1 MRTLKQGHGFC
12 LRYRKIFSVHLREC
26 YVFHIVIFFS
36 LRLDCAHQSQ
46 DVLEVNIT
54 FKESYMH
61 NSPYSYNCQQYLT
74 IKINKEK
81 KKKKDLHC
89 SRKQNDPVLL
99 HREPKWLTANT
110 GADVLGFD
118 LFL

>member
-1 MRTLKQGHGFC
+1 ML
-12 LRYRKIFSVHLREC
+12 Y
-26 YVFHIVIFFS
+26 
-36 LRLDCAHQSQ
+36 QSQ

-61 NSPYSYNCQQYLT
+61 NSPYPYNYQQYLT
-74 IKINKEK
+74 IKINKE

-99 HREPKWLTANT
+99 HREPKCLTANT

-118 LFL
+118 LSL